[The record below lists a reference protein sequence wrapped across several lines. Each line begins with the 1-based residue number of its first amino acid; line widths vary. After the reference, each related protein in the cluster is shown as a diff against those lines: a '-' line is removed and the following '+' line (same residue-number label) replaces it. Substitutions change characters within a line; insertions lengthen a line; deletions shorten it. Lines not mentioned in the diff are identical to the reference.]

1 LKKTRLCIHPLDPKI
16 ETKESAEKIAQDSR
30 AIVVVAVFGYGMG
43 KNLKPGYKS
52 MIRNTV

>member
-1 LKKTRLCIHPLDPKI
+1 LIKTRLCIHPLDPKI

-43 KNLKPGYKS
+43 KNLNPGYKS